1 MKRNLWITTLAV
13 GLLVLAG
20 AAAAGGPQDD
30 PAAPRDAAGLSG
42 PRWGG
47 GACGAPAHACQ
58 AGAQICGH
66 AMGAKGACCPE
77 MGAKAACGHGHKMP
91 GCGGHA
97 MGAKGACCPEMGA
110 KAGCGHGQKMPG
122 GCGHAMGPQQGCGH
136 ATGPQ
141 MMGPHAMGPQQG
153 RGHAMGPQAMG
164 PGLRPG
170 GPGAAP
176 GVGLG
181 HGAMARLDL
190 SDAQREQLAE
200 LHERTLKQNIQAR
213 ADLRIAQMDLRKLM
227 RAETPDARAID
238 SQIDKLA
245 GLRAAIQKTRVGAL
259 LEARSLL
266 TPEQRKQLQELR
278 GPGGGRGPGPW
289 GGMDDEMGPG
299 GWGGLGGDEGD
310 EGDGDE

>member
-1 MKRNLWITTLAV
+1 MKRNLWIATLTV

-47 GACGAPAHACQ
+47 GACGVPAHACET
-58 AGAQICGH
+58 GAQGCGH
-66 AMGAKGACCPE
+66 AMGAKGACCLE
-77 MGAKAACGHGHKMP
+77 MGAR
-91 GCGGHA
+91 
-97 MGAKGACCPEMGA
+97 
-110 KAGCGHGQKMPG
+110 AGCGHKLDS
-122 GCGHAMGPQQGCGH
+122 
-136 ATGPQ
+136 Q
-141 MMGPHAMGPQQG
+141 MMGPHAMGPQRG
-153 RGHAMGPQAMG
+153 RGHAKGPQAMG
-164 PGLRPG
+164 PGPRLG

-190 SDAQREQLAE
+190 SDAQREKLAD

-213 ADLRIAQMDLRKLM
+213 ADLRVAQMDLRKLM
-227 RAETPDARAID
+227 RAETPDARAIE

-245 GLRAAIQKTRVGAL
+245 GLRAAIQKTRVAAL

-266 TPEQRKQLQELR
+266 TPEQRQQLQELR
-278 GPGGGRGPGPW
+278 GLGRGRGPGPW

-299 GWGGLGGDEGD
+299 GWGGLVGDEDD